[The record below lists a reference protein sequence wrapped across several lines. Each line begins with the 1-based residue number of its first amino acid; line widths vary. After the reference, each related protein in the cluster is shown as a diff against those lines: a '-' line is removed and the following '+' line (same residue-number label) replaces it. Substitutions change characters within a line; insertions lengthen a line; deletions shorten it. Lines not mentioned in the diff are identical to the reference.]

1 MIKYTCV
8 ICEKLYPFD
17 DIHLIDDNLVC
28 NTCQW
33 KALWKNKDVHKFK
46 KRKDPRQP
54 VLDLIDRLQAEVG
67 HASHGEPYATIYSA
81 LDVHEILN
89 EIQQSVEDMEV

>member
-33 KALWKNKDVHKFK
+33 KALWKN
-46 KRKDPRQP
+46 RKDPRQP
-54 VLDLIDRLQAEVG
+54 VLDLIDSLQAEVKYAAG
-67 HASHGEPYATIYSA
+67 HDFYDNIYCA
-81 LDVHEILN
+81 MEVRDILT
-89 EIQQSVEDMEV
+89 EIQQAIYNMEV